1 MNYKSTLIYLII
13 STLYLLTLKL
23 VWIIL
28 SVLQGLELTN
38 ITLETN
44 LILGLSL
51 SLLSILFGNK
61 INLLIKNLGLSLVFT
76 YFFYIYNTVAPIWFY
91 FGIFVIYLFFLN
103 NIKNYDLKYL
113 NKPHVIE
120 KTIFKYIT
128 LFGIVFFSLVILFP
142 FYLMLITSFK
152 LKRYNV
158 EIIK

>member
-51 SLLSILFGNK
+51 SLLSVILGNK
-61 INLLIKNLGLSLVFT
+61 INLLMK
-76 YFFYIYNTVAPIWFY
+76 
-91 FGIFVIYLFFLN
+91 
-103 NIKNYDLKYL
+103 KY
-113 NKPHVIE
+113 
-120 KTIFKYIT
+120 
-128 LFGIVFFSLVILFP
+128 
-142 FYLMLITSFK
+142 
-152 LKRYNV
+152 
-158 EIIK
+158 

>member
-51 SLLSILFGNK
+51 SL
-61 INLLIKNLGLSLVFT
+61 
-76 YFFYIYNTVAPIWFY
+76 
-91 FGIFVIYLFFLN
+91 FL
-103 NIKNYDLKYL
+103 
-113 NKPHVIE
+113 
-120 KTIFKYIT
+120 
-128 LFGIVFFSLVILFP
+128 
-142 FYLMLITSFK
+142 FYLEIKLI
-152 LKRYNV
+152 Y
-158 EIIK
+158 

>member
-61 INLLIKNLGLSLVFT
+61 INLLTKNLGLSLMFVF
-76 YFFYIYNTVAPIWFY
+76 F
-91 FGIFVIYLFFLN
+91 IFVSN
-103 NIKNYDLKYL
+103 
-113 NKPHVIE
+113 
-120 KTIFKYIT
+120 
-128 LFGIVFFSLVILFP
+128 
-142 FYLMLITSFK
+142 
-152 LKRYNV
+152 
-158 EIIK
+158 

>member
-61 INLLIKNLGLSLVFT
+61 INLLIKNLGLSLIFT
-76 YFFYIYNTVAPIWFY
+76 YIFYEINNVTPLWFY
-91 FGIFVIYLFFLN
+91 FGIFLIYFLFL
-103 NIKNYDLKYL
+103 YQ
-113 NKPHVIE
+113 
-120 KTIFKYIT
+120 
-128 LFGIVFFSLVILFP
+128 
-142 FYLMLITSFK
+142 
-152 LKRYNV
+152 
-158 EIIK
+158 

>member
-51 SLLSILFGNK
+51 SLLSVSYTHLT
-61 INLLIKNLGLSLVFT
+61 L
-76 YFFYIYNTVAPIWFY
+76 P
-91 FGIFVIYLFFLN
+91 
-103 NIKNYDLKYL
+103 
-113 NKPHVIE
+113 
-120 KTIFKYIT
+120 TICS
-128 LFGIVFFSLVILFP
+128 V
-142 FYLMLITSFK
+142 
-152 LKRYNV
+152 
-158 EIIK
+158 

>member
-61 INLLIKNLGLSLVFT
+61 INLLIKNLGLSLIFT
-76 YFFYIYNTVAPIWFY
+76 
-91 FGIFVIYLFFLN
+91 
-103 NIKNYDLKYL
+103 
-113 NKPHVIE
+113 
-120 KTIFKYIT
+120 
-128 LFGIVFFSLVILFP
+128 S
-142 FYLMLITSFK
+142 M
-152 LKRYNV
+152 
-158 EIIK
+158 

>member
-61 INLLIKNLGLSLVFT
+61 INLLIKNLGLSL
-76 YFFYIYNTVAPIWFY
+76 
-91 FGIFVIYLFFLN
+91 IF
-103 NIKNYDLKYL
+103 
-113 NKPHVIE
+113 
-120 KTIFKYIT
+120 TIF
-128 LFGIVFFSLVILFP
+128 S
-142 FYLMLITSFK
+142 M
-152 LKRYNV
+152 
-158 EIIK
+158 

>member
-61 INLLIKNLGLSLVFT
+61 INLLIKNSAAELL
-76 YFFYIYNTVAPIWFY
+76 
-91 FGIFVIYLFFLN
+91 
-103 NIKNYDLKYL
+103 
-113 NKPHVIE
+113 
-120 KTIFKYIT
+120 
-128 LFGIVFFSLVILFP
+128 
-142 FYLMLITSFK
+142 
-152 LKRYNV
+152 
-158 EIIK
+158 

>member
-51 SLLSILFGNK
+51 SLLSVILGNK
-61 INLLIKNLGLSLVFT
+61 INLLIKNLSLSSVFT
-76 YFFYIYNTVAPIWFY
+76 YFFYIYNTLAPIWFY
-91 FGIFVIYLFFLN
+91 FGIFVIYLFFLPLLLRS
-103 NIKNYDLKYL
+103 KS
-113 NKPHVIE
+113 P
-120 KTIFKYIT
+120 
-128 LFGIVFFSLVILFP
+128 
-142 FYLMLITSFK
+142 
-152 LKRYNV
+152 
-158 EIIK
+158 

>member
-61 INLLIKNLGLSLVFT
+61 INLLIKN
-76 YFFYIYNTVAPIWFY
+76 
-91 FGIFVIYLFFLN
+91 
-103 NIKNYDLKYL
+103 
-113 NKPHVIE
+113 
-120 KTIFKYIT
+120 
-128 LFGIVFFSLVILFP
+128 
-142 FYLMLITSFK
+142 
-152 LKRYNV
+152 
-158 EIIK
+158 

>member
-44 LILGLSL
+44 LTLGLSL

-61 INLLIKNLGLSLVFT
+61 INL
-76 YFFYIYNTVAPIWFY
+76 
-91 FGIFVIYLFFLN
+91 
-103 NIKNYDLKYL
+103 
-113 NKPHVIE
+113 
-120 KTIFKYIT
+120 
-128 LFGIVFFSLVILFP
+128 
-142 FYLMLITSFK
+142 
-152 LKRYNV
+152 
-158 EIIK
+158 

>member
-28 SVLQGLELTN
+28 SVLQGLEMTN

-61 INLLIKNLGLSLVFT
+61 INLLIKNLGLSLIFT
-76 YFFYIYNTVAPIWFY
+76 YIFYKLIM
-91 FGIFVIYLFFLN
+91 L
-103 NIKNYDLKYL
+103 
-113 NKPHVIE
+113 H
-120 KTIFKYIT
+120 
-128 LFGIVFFSLVILFP
+128 LFGFILE
-142 FYLMLITSFK
+142 YL
-152 LKRYNV
+152 
-158 EIIK
+158 

>member
-76 YFFYIYNTVAPIWFY
+76 YVFYVIDNATPLWFY
-91 FGIFVIYLFFLN
+91 FGIFSI
-103 NIKNYDLKYL
+103 
-113 NKPHVIE
+113 
-120 KTIFKYIT
+120 
-128 LFGIVFFSLVILFP
+128 
-142 FYLMLITSFK
+142 
-152 LKRYNV
+152 
-158 EIIK
+158 